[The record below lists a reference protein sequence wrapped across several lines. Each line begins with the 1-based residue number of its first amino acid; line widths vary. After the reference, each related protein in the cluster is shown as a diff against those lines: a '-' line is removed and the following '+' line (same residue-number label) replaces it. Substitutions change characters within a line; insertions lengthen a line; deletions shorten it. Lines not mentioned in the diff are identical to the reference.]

1 MFGLKT
7 TELLIIFAALLLLFG
22 ATRLPQLGK
31 SLGSSIR
38 NFKKGISTDEEEE
51 PAADNNNNNN
61 NNKAAAHKNLE
72 ATSSTNASEVNASKL
87 GSKS

>member
-31 SLGSSIR
+31 SLGASIR
-38 NFKKGISTDEEEE
+38 NFKKGISTEEEEEEE
-51 PAADNNNNNN
+51 PVAE
-61 NNKAAAHKNLE
+61 NKATANKNLE
-72 ATSSTNASEVNASKL
+72 ANSSAGTSEVSSSKL
-87 GSKS
+87 SSKS